1 MKSGFIKCISLVL
14 FVSLSLL
21 SIGQTTAQKT
31 QKPPNIILLLVD
43 DLGWMDIGSYGSSFY
58 ETPNIDKL
66 TKEGIKFTNAYS
78 ACNVC
83 SPSRASILTGKYP
96 ARLHITDW
104 IDGYEKPYA
113 KLLPPVWTRYLPLEE
128 ITIAEILKK
137 KNYAS
142 ASIGKW
148 HLGDDVKYYPEHQG
162 FDLNIGG
169 YYAGSPPTYFS
180 PYRIPR
186 LKNGDKG
193 EYLTDRLTDE
203 AIKFMDEEKNGPF
216 FLYLPYYAVHTPIQA
231 KEADVE
237 AFKLKVN
244 PSSPQQNPVY
254 AAMIKSV
261 DESVGRI
268 LQYVKEKGLED
279 NTIIIFTSDNGGLIR
294 SKNPI
299 TSNLP
304 LREGK
309 GTAYEGGVRV
319 PLIVKWKGKIK
330 ENTQSNVPI
339 IGTDLFPTLAAV
351 TNSNI
356 SSISNI
362 DGVNIAPLLFGDQTL
377 KRDALYWHYPHYH
390 SEGATPYSSIR
401 EGDYKLISFYE
412 NGKIELFN
420 LKNDLSEQN
429 NLIDKEPKMAAM
441 LLKKLT
447 AWKHKTG
454 AQDPLINPK
463 YDIKRANQ
471 ITTSKRIV
479 KDSLAGKEEL

>member
-1 MKSGFIKCISLVL
+1 MKPGFVKCIFLVL
-14 FVSLSLL
+14 LVSLSLHAI
-21 SIGQTTAQKT
+21 SQKT
-31 QKPPNIILLLVD
+31 VQKTKKQPNIILLLVD
-43 DLGWMDIGSYGSSFY
+43 DLGWIDIGSYGSSFY

-66 TKEGIKFTNAYS
+66 TKEGIKFTNGYS

-96 ARLHITDW
+96 ARLHLTDW
-104 IDGYEKPYA
+104 IEGYQKPFA
-113 KLLPPVWTRYLPLEE
+113 KLLPPAWNMYLPLEE
-128 ITIAEILKK
+128 TTIAEILKK
-137 KNYAS
+137 KNYAT

-162 FDLNIGG
+162 FDLNIAGN
-169 YYAGSPPTYFS
+169 YAGSPPTYFS

-186 LKNGDKG
+186 LKNGDNG

-203 AIKFMDEEKNGPF
+203 AIKFMDEKKNKPF
-216 FLYLPYYAVHTPIQA
+216 FLYLPYYAVHIPLQA
-231 KEADVE
+231 KEEYVQ
-237 AFKLKVN
+237 AFKAKIN

-261 DESVGRI
+261 DESVGRV
-268 LQYVKEKGLED
+268 LQYVKEKGIED
-279 NTIIIFTSDNGGLIR
+279 NTIIIFTSDNGGIIR
-294 SKNPI
+294 SKNPV

-330 ENTQSNVPI
+330 ENTQSEVPV
-339 IGTDLFPTLAAV
+339 IGTDLFPTLAAL

-356 SSISNI
+356 SSINNI
-362 DGVNIAPLLFGDQTL
+362 DGVNIAPLLLGGQTI

-401 EGDYKLISFYE
+401 DGDYKLISFYE
-412 NGKIELFN
+412 NGKMELYN
-420 LKNDLSEQN
+420 LKNDVGEQN
-429 NLIDKEPKMAAM
+429 NLVEKEPKMAAM
-441 LLKKLT
+441 LLKKLN
-447 AWKHKTG
+447 AWKHITG
-454 AQDPLINPK
+454 AQDPLVNPK
-463 YDIKRANQ
+463 YDIKRADQ
-471 ITTSKRIV
+471 TTPHQRIV
-479 KDSLAGKEEL
+479 KDPLSSKED